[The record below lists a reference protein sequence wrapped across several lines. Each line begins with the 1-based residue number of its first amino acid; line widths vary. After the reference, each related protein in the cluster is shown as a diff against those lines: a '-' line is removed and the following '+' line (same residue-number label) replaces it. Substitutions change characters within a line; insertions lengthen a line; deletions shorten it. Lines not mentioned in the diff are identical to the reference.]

1 MMNDTR
7 MWDLKAGDVFRF
19 VAFPDWCFKVLE
31 YVPATNMREEYWRVQ
46 NLLTGNISTALSCEE
61 VELVLPACWSAPEIP
76 DTIEVFLAA
85 IGA

>member
-1 MMNDTR
+1 MMMNDTR

-19 VAFPDWCFKVLE
+19 VAYPDWCFKVLE

-61 VELVLPACWSAPEIP
+61 VELILPASVSPEIP
-76 DTIEVFLAA
+76 DTIEVFLAV

>member
-1 MMNDTR
+1 

-46 NLLTGNISTALSCEE
+46 NLLTGNVSTALSYEE
-61 VELVLPACWSAPEIP
+61 VEILIRAGRSALEIP
-76 DTIEVFLAA
+76 DTIEVFLAV